1 MISIPEDTELIGA
14 AAGTG
19 RPLPRE
25 PGRLEAAAV
34 AGMGMPLL
42 FRPSTRLEGRE
53 LQWKTEKVRV
63 DLKGRLALTS

>member
-1 MISIPEDTELIGA
+1 MPEVNFCISPDDTELMGA
-14 AAGTG
+14 AAAAAVGTG

-25 PGRLEAAAV
+25 PGRLAAAA

-53 LQWKTEKVRV
+53 LQE
-63 DLKGRLALTS
+63 

>member
-1 MISIPEDTELIGA
+1 MPQVSFDNSPDDTELMGA
-14 AAGTG
+14 AAAAAGVGTG

-25 PGRLEAAAV
+25 PGRLAAA

-53 LQWKTEKVRV
+53 LQEWES
-63 DLKGRLALTS
+63 L

>member
-1 MISIPEDTELIGA
+1 MPKENFGNSPDDTELMGAA

-25 PGRLEAAAV
+25 PGRLAAA

-53 LQWKTEKVRV
+53 LQE
-63 DLKGRLALTS
+63 